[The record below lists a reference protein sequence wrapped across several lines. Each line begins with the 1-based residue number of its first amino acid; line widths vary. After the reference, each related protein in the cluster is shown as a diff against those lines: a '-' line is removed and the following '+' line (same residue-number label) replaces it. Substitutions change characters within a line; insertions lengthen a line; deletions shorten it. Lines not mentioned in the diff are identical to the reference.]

1 MSIFSVSSS
10 LLPPLHGGP
19 RHVLARILGLLLVA
33 WQPFISGPRL
43 PSLAL
48 LLLGVWMLLRREI
61 DLTAPPAR
69 RLLQIFLLLL
79 IPVLLSIPGSLHIP
93 SSIHV
98 ALALVAFAV
107 VGLALLQGLAV
118 EAAHTWLQRW
128 LLITVC
134 AWMFDGSVQL
144 AFGHDLLGVA
154 LGEAGQVYGPFAGNL
169 RFGLFITVLMPVVF
183 WGLINQRPWLSLVLI
198 AWLGFLAGMSG
209 ARSNLVFFLLS
220 CAVLLPR
227 FDKWQRMA
235 LLLAGCAVVLAVA
248 SSSPII
254 AQKWSTMARVW
265 QVQETMPM
273 QAADTVLSGRLTIWQ
288 TAAHMVEDRP
298 FFGVG
303 AGAFARAYDHYS
315 ISENDPFRSAGSYGS
330 PSHAHQLYVSM
341 AAETGWVG
349 LIGLI
354 VVIVLCVHWFGA
366 APPRQRALAA
376 PYAGTLAVIA
386 FPLQSQPVLYIIWWF
401 PVVLLLMCGL
411 LAALQPGENEPPGG
425 RG

>member
-1 MSIFSVSSS
+1 MSISSLASS

-43 PSLAL
+43 PSVVL

-61 DLTAPPAR
+61 DLTAQPAR
-69 RLLQIFLLLL
+69 RLIKIFLLLL
-79 IPVLLSIPGSLHIP
+79 IPVLLSIPASLHVP
-93 SSIHV
+93 SSINV
-98 ALALVAFAV
+98 ALALVLFGI

-118 EAAHTWLQRW
+118 EGAHAWLQRW

-134 AWMFDGSVQL
+134 VWMLDGCVQL
-144 AFGHDLLGVA
+144 AFGRDLLGVA
-154 LGEAGQVYGPFAGNL
+154 LGEAKQIYGPFSGNL

-183 WGLINQRPWLSLVLI
+183 WRLVNRRPWLSLSLI
-198 AWLGFLAGMSG
+198 ALLGFIAGMSG
-209 ARSNLVFFLLS
+209 ARSNLLFFMLS

-227 FDKWQRMA
+227 FGMRQRIA
-235 LLLAGCAVVLAVA
+235 VLAAGCAVVLAVA
-248 SSSPII
+248 AFSPAIG
-254 AQKWSTMARVW
+254 QRWSTMVHLWEMREAN
-265 QVQETMPM
+265 PM
-273 QAADTVLSGRLTIWQ
+273 QAVDTALSGRLTIWQ
-288 TAAHMVEDRP
+288 TAWRMVEDRP
-298 FFGVG
+298 FTGVG

-315 ISENDPFRSAGSYGS
+315 ISENDPFRSGGSYGS
-330 PSHAHQLYVSM
+330 PSHAHQMYVSM

-349 LIGLI
+349 LISLI
-354 VVIVLCVHWFGA
+354 VVIVLCAHWFWT

-376 PYAGTLAVIA
+376 PYAAALAVIA

-401 PVVLLLMCGL
+401 PLVLLLLCGL

-425 RG
+425 R